1 MFQIVDAGFKQYE
14 ERKGTDAGRHVL
26 VGLSRFLAAHYPTTR
41 SVDQTFQI
49 AERLNRGD
57 ELFRDDGE

>member
-1 MFQIVDAGFKQYE
+1 
-14 ERKGTDAGRHVL
+14 
-26 VGLSRFLAAHYPTTR
+26 LSRFLAAHYPTTR